1 MLSKEEKELLRKDL
15 CARLPY
21 GVKAKVLNEDILRYD
36 YSSKEGGFI
45 KGIENINDGLF
56 VIKCRKDGY
65 VLSYDEF
72 KPYLLPLSS
81 MTEEEA
87 KELSILYGIKDILS
101 INITDE
107 YIDFKVDDGLD
118 SIERK
123 TIWYNEII
131 SSAETFDWL
140 NKNHF
145 DYRGLI
151 EKRLA
156 IDATGLNIYC

>member
-1 MLSKEEKELLRKDL
+1 MTQEEKELLRKDL

-36 YSSKEGGFI
+36 YSSEEGGFI

-56 VIKCRKDGY
+56 VIECKKDGY

-81 MTEEEA
+81 MTEEQLYEIKEITEFKYNHNTLELAKWTETHTTLEFWLEELPQYSVIEA
-87 KELSILYGIKDILS
+87 
-101 INITDE
+101 
-107 YIDFKVDDGLD
+107 
-118 SIERK
+118 
-123 TIWYNEII
+123 
-131 SSAETFDWL
+131 FDWL

-145 DYRGLI
+145 DYRCLI
-151 EKRLA
+151 EKGLA
-156 IDATGLNIYC
+156 IDATGLGIY